1 MQKKKIEPGASYDAR
16 NIQSIQKFPQQPSLN
31 IPSPKP
37 QKKYEPGV
45 NFDSRNIKELPQF
58 TQQQPLTNRPPIRPQ
73 KQYETGIAFD
83 ARSVGNRP
91 FRPQYNKRPSVQ
103 PKERIKNDSKTN
115 TSTYAEVIAKNIKER
130 ESIGKVAILGDFNNL
145 NIDDN
150 IKVDIVSYDDVDL
163 LPAKLTVGA
172 MIIQGMVNLGFGL
185 DEKLI

>member
-1 MQKKKIEPGASYDAR
+1 M
-16 NIQSIQKFPQQPSLN
+16 
-31 IPSPKP
+31 
-37 QKKYEPGV
+37 
-45 NFDSRNIKELPQF
+45 
-58 TQQQPLTNRPPIRPQ
+58 
-73 KQYETGIAFD
+73 
-83 ARSVGNRP
+83 
-91 FRPQYNKRPSVQ
+91 Q

-115 TSTYAEVIAKNIKER
+115 TPTYAELIGKNIKER